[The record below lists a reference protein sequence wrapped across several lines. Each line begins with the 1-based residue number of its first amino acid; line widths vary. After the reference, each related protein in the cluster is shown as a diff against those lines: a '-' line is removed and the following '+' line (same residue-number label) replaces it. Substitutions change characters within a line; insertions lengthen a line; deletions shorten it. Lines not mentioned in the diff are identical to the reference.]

1 MLGRKKIARSVAAT
15 AAAAAALTCLAGPAQ
30 AYDRGTCEAESGTS
44 TIVDD
49 DRVSINGGKVDF
61 GDILHLGGAPAGTA
75 VVCWKADGG
84 VRVRGRL
91 FADSNTTLITA
102 QVEVAAIRTSG
113 TVSTMGFDFNGLYA
127 QNRVVDFG
135 WSSGYVRPRP
145 HPALQVGALRHLTR
159 AGREPRRLARR
170 LTSRHMAR
178 RRATS
183 AGATGGGP

>member
-1 MLGRKKIARSVAAT
+1 MVLARKKIVRSVAAA
-15 AAAAAALTCLAGPAQ
+15 AAAAAALACLAGPAQ

-113 TVSTMGFDFNGLYA
+113 TVSTMAFDFNGLYA

-135 WSSGYVRPRP
+135 WSSGTFDHVRIR
-145 HPALQVGALRHLTR
+145 LFKW
-159 AGREPRRLARR
+159 EPFA
-170 LTSRHMAR
+170 TSRERVASLVVSR
-178 RRATS
+178 
-183 AGATGGGP
+183 GD